1 VGTTVEIEDAASG
14 LPRTV
19 LDGRATVSLLT
30 RNVEVRGGYDADFDY
45 LSGVGPDLTD
55 YGGTI
60 RLWEAWQEDKDG
72 W

>member
-1 VGTTVEIEDAASG
+1 
-14 LPRTV
+14 V